1 MSKEL
6 HIALKKAIDDF
17 GTDILKSSKLVSIL
31 SDYHAFDIHD
41 PLLTEKKSAILYLAE
56 NKYVDKLIDLQKKSD
71 SPWLTEEVL
80 WLEQLCRK
88 YGLQRNTVILVADT
102 IKKSLGLDN
111 GEKLTVDNLSGNSI
125 AKIDRSVMMNKTYVG
140 IDFGT
145 SSTVVSYALL
155 DQNNHLQCE
164 TLTLTT
170 KHPDGVVESCDI
182 IPTLVACE
190 NGRPIFGPAAEK
202 YKHTKKQGVNIWRSF
217 KMELGEDQGNVY
229 SNSELGPNS
238 KYPILNPKDAARL
251 FFRYLQSRIKDAI
264 SKKGLPNDIEYV
276 VSIPASFE
284 ANQRQDLL
292 DVLNENGIE
301 SDHLSLIDEP
311 NAAFLSYICESIK
324 EKDEIYLPSDKTVN
338 VLVFDYGAGT
348 CDISIL
354 GITKERDG
362 VKSENIAISK
372 FAKCGGDDIDHFIAE
387 KYLYPQIREKNDF
400 RGISL
405 RSNEE
410 SEIYRRLMA
419 PAELLKIQICE
430 NVSLQMT
437 DGKLPIIC
445 NSDEI
450 IMHHAGEEIDVRKVG
465 KVELSSPELSY
476 RQFNEAMKVFLN
488 QETRYLTK
496 KNDNYTSVF
505 TNVFSALKKANLSKK
520 DIHYVLLIGGS
531 SKNPYLQYAL
541 RHYFEYST
549 LLIPRNLQTH
559 VSRGAAIHSFIYHT
573 TGRSLINP
581 ILSEDI
587 LVIIKGEKEKVI
599 IPAGSPIPTPK
610 IAIDDLR
617 IDTDGQKTIEIPFC
631 TGSKDK
637 MLMNMVI
644 DCPDQQ
650 YGYHKGDKV
659 RLEIIISPDKLLQG
673 NAWVNTRR
681 YNIKAINPFANKELS
696 TTERKILELTKEINN
711 ERTKNGKPSRKSLNA
726 LKEVYH
732 HNNMKLEEAELLE
745 EIHDIYPADAS
756 YNNISVAYHNAGRYN
771 TALEFIKLAY
781 EESPNSPSIAFNY
794 ALDVKNT
801 DEDKYQELLKRCIE
815 LDSQDPVH
823 LFEYGRWLT
832 SKGNSSEGKP
842 LIDKAIRIWKDR
854 FDNGHMC
861 EWDYSWFASA
871 ADFIGEH
878 SLARDIRVKES
889 ELFSKEN
896 YYNTNNLI
904 NTKQ

>member
-1 MSKEL
+1 MKE
-6 HIALKKAIDDF
+6 ID
-17 GTDILKSSKLVSIL
+17 
-31 SDYHAFDIHD
+31 
-41 PLLTEKKSAILYLAE
+41 
-56 NKYVDKLIDLQKKSD
+56 
-71 SPWLTEEVL
+71 
-80 WLEQLCRK
+80 
-88 YGLQRNTVILVADT
+88 
-102 IKKSLGLDN
+102 
-111 GEKLTVDNLSGNSI
+111 GEKLTVDILSGNSI
-125 AKIDRSVMMNKTYVG
+125 AKIDRSVLMNKTYLG

-145 SSTVVSYALL
+145 SSTVVSYAIL
-155 DQNNHLQCE
+155 DSNNHLQCE

-170 KHPDGVVESCDI
+170 KHPDGVIESCDI

-190 NGRPIFGPAAEK
+190 NGRPIFGPVAEK
-202 YKHTKKQGVNIWRSF
+202 YKHTKEQGVNIWRSF
-217 KMELGEDQGNVY
+217 KMDLGEDQGNIY

-264 SKKGLPNDIEYV
+264 RKNGLPNDIEYV

-284 ANQRQDLL
+284 SNQRQDLL

-311 NAAFLSYICESIK
+311 NAAFLSYICESIQEK
-324 EKDEIYLPSDKTVN
+324 EEIYLPSDKTVN

-372 FAKCGGDDIDHFIAE
+372 FTKCGGDDIDHFIAE
-387 KYLYPQIREKNDF
+387 KYLYPQLREKNDF

-419 PAELLKIQICE
+419 PAELLKIQICD
-430 NVSLQMT
+430 NVSLQMS
-437 DGKLPIIC
+437 DGKLPLIC
-445 NSDEI
+445 NSDEK

-465 KVELSSPELSY
+465 KVKLSSPELSY

-488 QETRYLTK
+488 QETHSLAK
-496 KNDNYTSVF
+496 KSDNYISVF
-505 TNVFSALKKANLSKK
+505 ANVISALKKANFSKK

-541 RHYFEYST
+541 RHYFESST
-549 LLIPRNLQTH
+549 ILIPRNLQTH

-587 LVIIKGEKEKVI
+587 IVVIKGEKEKVI

-610 IAIDDLR
+610 IIIDDLR
-617 IDTDGQKTIEIPFC
+617 IDSDGQKTIEIPFC

-650 YGYHKGDKV
+650 FGYHKGDKV

-696 TTERKILELTKEINN
+696 TVERKILELTKEINN
-711 ERTKNGKPSRKSLNA
+711 ERTRNGKPTRKSLNA
-726 LKEVYH
+726 LKFVYH
-732 HNNMKLEEAELLE
+732 KNNMKLKEAELLE
-745 EIHDIYPADAS
+745 EIHDIYPDETS
-756 YNNISVAYHNAGRYN
+756 YNNISVAYSNAGIKSK
-771 TALEFIKLAY
+771 ALEFIKLAY
-781 EESPNSPSIAFNY
+781 EERPNDASVAFNY
-794 ALDVKNT
+794 ALDIKNT
-801 DEDKYQELLKRCIE
+801 DENKYQELLKRCIE
-815 LDSQDPVH
+815 LDNQDPVH
-823 LFEYGRWLT
+823 LFEYGRWLGNN
-832 SKGNSSEGKP
+832 GNSNDGK
-842 LIDKAIRIWKDR
+842 LLVDEAINIWKKR
-854 FDNGHMC
+854 FEKGQMK
-861 EWDYSWFASA
+861 EWDYGWFASA

-878 SLARDIRVKES
+878 SLACDIRLKES
-889 ELFSKEN
+889 ELSTKDS
-896 YYNTNNLI
+896 YYNINNLI
-904 NTKQ
+904 NSK